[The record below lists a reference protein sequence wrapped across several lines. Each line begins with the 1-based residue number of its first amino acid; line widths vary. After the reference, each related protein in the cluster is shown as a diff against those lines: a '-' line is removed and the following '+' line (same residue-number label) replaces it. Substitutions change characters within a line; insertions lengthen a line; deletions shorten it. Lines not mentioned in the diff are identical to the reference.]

1 MHYDAGVVEH
11 AAYQGSLMAGTT
23 ESQKVESKTANARRV
38 DYHLAAAK
46 VLERSSFRALSRG
59 TIRLQSIIT
68 AARSVAPDQRPVCD
82 SSAISLWPSASL
94 GGAEHRRQRLYRSI
108 RRRTLV
114 WIHDAL
120 PVLRKRQS
128 SLRRAAPCSRHWS
141 GSSSARYWSG
151 RLSKNSTPAPWSSP
165 SSR

>member
-11 AAYQGSLMAGTT
+11 AANQGSLMAGTT

-82 SSAISLWPSASL
+82 SSAISLSPSASTWRHS
-94 GGAEHRRQRLYRSI
+94 AWEA
-108 RRRTLV
+108 T
-114 WIHDAL
+114 AL
-120 PVLRKRQS
+120 SP
-128 SLRRAAPCSRHWS
+128 H
-141 GSSSARYWSG
+141 SSADSC
-151 RLSKNSTPAPWSSP
+151 LDP
-165 SSR
+165 